1 MVAAVRSS
9 PFVSASAR
17 RTLLALTCL
26 LAFALQSFVAQT
38 HIHPLVRGPQSV
50 TAAHGISAPAPIKN
64 KTSQDDL
71 SCPACQAAALV
82 GLGIGPT
89 GLLLFL
95 PGVSHSV
102 APLAEQVLAIPQ
114 SPAHVW
120 RSRGPPH
127 A

>member
-9 PFVSASAR
+9 PFASASAR
-17 RTLLALTCL
+17 RALLALTCL

-38 HIHPLVRGPQSV
+38 HIHPLLHAPQSV
-50 TAAHGISAPAPIKN
+50 TGAHGIPAPLKN

-95 PGVSHSV
+95 PGVSRSV
-102 APLAEQVLAIPQ
+102 APLVQQLLAIPQ

-120 RSRGPPH
+120 RSRGPPR